1 MHSNIC
7 IAYDSASH
15 LMNITGSENYI
26 MNHMCENLTSDGLA
40 MTTCMYL
47 ETITVSIL
55 LSFSLFLEIN

>member
-47 ETITVSIL
+47 
-55 LSFSLFLEIN
+55 